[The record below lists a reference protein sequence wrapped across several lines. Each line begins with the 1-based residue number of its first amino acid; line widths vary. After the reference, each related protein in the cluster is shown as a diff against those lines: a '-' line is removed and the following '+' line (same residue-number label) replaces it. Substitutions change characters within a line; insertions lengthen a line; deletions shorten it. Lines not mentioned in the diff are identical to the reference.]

1 MSNDVFSAVKRR
13 VVGSPTAKAVLLL
26 MADNASD
33 DGTGIWTS
41 KGNLARDLEMG
52 KRTVQM
58 AIQSLIDIGV
68 VKEVGQKPC
77 KNGFTVEYRI
87 DLKALIARPSTRA
100 ADAPVTRAGD
110 APVQEMHPYPCS
122 SRTPTR
128 AGDAPKPPL
137 EPPLEPSIARDGLF
151 DALEE
156 PKSKDDGFEDFW
168 RAYPRKEAKAAAR
181 KNWAK
186 AIQKAPAS
194 VIIAAAERY
203 SQRPVESVKFLKF
216 PQGWLTDERW
226 RDEEQAPS
234 DRRARFQPPSH
245 EEVFR

>member
-1 MSNDVFSAVKRR
+1 VKRR

-41 KGNLARDLEMG
+41 KANLARDLELT
-52 KRTVQM
+52 KRAVQK
-58 AIQSLIDIGV
+58 AVQALVEIGV

-87 DLKALIARPSTRA
+87 DLKALIALSSTRA
-100 ADAPVTRAGD
+100 ADAPVTREPHS
-110 APVQEMHPYPCS
+110 PVNHIHPYPCTTF
-122 SRTPTR
+122 TPTR
-128 AGDAPKPPL
+128 EPHSPKPPL
-137 EPPLEPSIARDGLF
+137 EPPLEPSITKDRLF

-156 PKSKDDGFEDFW
+156 PKPKSDGFEDFW
-168 RAYPRKEAKAAAR
+168 KAYPRKEAKAAAR
-181 KNWAK
+181 KNWTK
-186 AIQKAPAS
+186 AIKKAPAS

-203 SQRPVESVKFLKF
+203 AQRPVDDVKFLKF

-226 RDEEQAPS
+226 KDEEQTPT
-234 DRRARFQPPSH
+234 RARFQPPSH